1 MTAAPIVE
9 LKGLALKR
17 GDVSLLESTD
27 LALCAG
33 ERLFITGPSGCGKS
47 TLLRRICAL
56 ESGSENQVMVYGRPV
71 SQWVISDLRRTVAYL
86 PQIPVMVEGSVRD
99 NLRLALSL
107 RVYSGVELPDDNL
120 REGLASLDLDL
131 DLGADASRLSPG
143 QKARVALL
151 QRLLLKPDVMLCD
164 EPIASLDSA
173 NADRVIQA
181 LQRAGAEGMAQI
193 IVSHQPLSD
202 FSGRCY
208 QLIAKRLE
216 ANA

>member
-1 MTAAPIVE
+1 
-9 LKGLALKR
+9 
-17 GDVSLLESTD
+17 
-27 LALCAG
+27 
-33 ERLFITGPSGCGKS
+33 
-47 TLLRRICAL
+47 
-56 ESGSENQVMVYGRPV
+56 
-71 SQWVISDLRRTVAYL
+71 
-86 PQIPVMVEGSVRD
+86 MVEGSVRD

-173 NADRVIQA
+173 NADRVIRA

-202 FSGRCY
+202 FPGRRY